1 MEHEPIQLSQ
11 LTVYQKYKITKR
23 PRYAF
28 AITWFSI
35 AAAMLPLILLVAMGN
50 ANYITKFTIFGAASL
65 FYSIGAYYNRE
76 HVLGFRQYQFIFCSE
91 VIGIA
96 LLTALWWL

>member
-1 MEHEPIQLSQ
+1 MEHDPIQLSQ

-23 PRYAF
+23 PRYAI
-28 AITWFSI
+28 AITSFSI
-35 AAAMLPLILLVAMGN
+35 AAAMLPIILLVSLGN
-50 ANYITKFTIFGAASL
+50 AFYTTKFILFGSASL

-76 HVLGFRQYQFIFCSE
+76 HVLGFRQYQFIFFTA

-96 LLTALWWL
+96 LLTAKWWL

>member
-1 MEHEPIQLSQ
+1 MEHDPIQLAQ

-28 AITWFSI
+28 AITCFSI
-35 AAAMLPLILLVAMGN
+35 AAAMLPIILLVSLGN
-50 ANYITKFTIFGAASL
+50 ANYITKFTLFGTASL

-76 HVLGFRQYQFIFCSE
+76 HVLGFRQYQFIVFSA

-96 LLTALWWL
+96 LLTVKWWL